1 MSIHLLALVATCSYR
16 AHLLILGAGYDEIAS
31 ACEGSTDERGATEE
45 EVIATVEGGES
56 FPAKY
61 GRVGFRRNFLF
72 DGLWR
77 GRRYSTKQIEAYAVR
92 EDDNWLVITIV
103 TRYF

>member
-1 MSIHLLALVATCSYR
+1 MVRLHPHAKDR
-16 AHLLILGAGYDEIAS
+16 LI
-31 ACEGSTDERGATEE
+31 ERGATEE
-45 EVIATVEGGES
+45 EVIATVEGGEP

-61 GRVGFRRNFLF
+61 GRAGFRRNFLF
-72 DGLWR
+72 DGIWR
-77 GRRYSTKQIEAYAVR
+77 GRSYSTKQVEAYAVR